1 MIKKSLIML
10 LFIMA
15 LLCIGCEKKD
25 VSIEDLT
32 EHTEMNKTYKKE
44 EEIKFDIMEYLSSE
58 YQYVGELHDGFRCVK
73 KDGYYGYV
81 NEKGELLIPLIFRR
95 AYDFKNKHAVVFPGA
110 KCGVINTNGEYVVQ
124 PKYSESS
131 EIEILDKFI
140 LVNSYSSYLY
150 DFNGNAIISDE
161 PDKYEKILVGDNNRI
176 TARVQDENYKI
187 YFKIFDYKGNLITSI
202 EGSKNVDIG
211 KFSEG
216 YVLFKDNKSK
226 IVDSSPSWS
235 RQYYGV
241 YTYLDVNGDKAT
253 DDYFV
258 KATDFENGIAAVAKG
273 ICYGDGSGAKN
284 LDWGIIND
292 KFEPIYNFN
301 YLNDYIPGGQAGSIN
316 VDGFY
321 NNFIIIK
328 NKAFFLGSGD
338 EYLML
343 NMDTDEVYG
352 MYSSLREIPEV
363 DAMIF
368 RFKETGLEGLFV
380 NGILVEEAK
389 YNSINYEGNN
399 VFVLKQG
406 ANTTTYVVK

>member
-1 MIKKSLIML
+1 MKGSTELDLIL
-10 LFIMA
+10 Q
-15 LLCIGCEKKD
+15 
-25 VSIEDLT
+25 SI
-32 EHTEMNKTYKKE
+32 
-44 EEIKFDIMEYLSSE
+44 
-58 YQYVGELHDGFRCVK
+58 Q
-73 KDGYYGYV
+73 
-81 NEKGELLIPLIFRR
+81 
-95 AYDFKNKHAVVFPGA
+95 
-110 KCGVINTNGEYVVQ
+110 
-124 PKYSESS
+124 
-131 EIEILDKFI
+131 
-140 LVNSYSSYLY
+140 
-150 DFNGNAIISDE
+150 
-161 PDKYEKILVGDNNRI
+161 
-176 TARVQDENYKI
+176 
-187 YFKIFDYKGNLITSI
+187 
-202 EGSKNVDIG
+202 
-211 KFSEG
+211 
-216 YVLFKDNKSK
+216 
-226 IVDSSPSWS
+226 
-235 RQYYGV
+235 
-241 YTYLDVNGDKAT
+241 
-253 DDYFV
+253 
-258 KATDFENGIAAVAKG
+258 
-273 ICYGDGSGAKN
+273 
-284 LDWGIIND
+284 
-292 KFEPIYNFN
+292 IYNFN